1 MENRLLAR
9 KSNGKKILFSELLAN
24 PPSDEALSELV
35 PNEAV
40 WCPED

>member
-24 PPSDEALSELV
+24 PPSDEVLSELF
-35 PNEAV
+35 PMKRTLIGK
-40 WCPED
+40 